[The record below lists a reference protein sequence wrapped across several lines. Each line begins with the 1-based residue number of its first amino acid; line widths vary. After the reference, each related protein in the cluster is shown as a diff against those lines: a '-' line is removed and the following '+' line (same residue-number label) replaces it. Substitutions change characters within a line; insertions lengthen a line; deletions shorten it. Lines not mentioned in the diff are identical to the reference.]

1 MFDGRQHDASEF
13 LLKDFQNLQA
23 MSFGSWETRSPVP
36 EGIIV
41 DEEGVAPIHIDS
53 TISSTVQRM
62 LDNRTGK
69 PKVHALLQD
78 TPIVCVALP
87 RFADRTKV
95 HERIALAETISL
107 PVFSGHNARVEYHT
121 YSLRSVILH
130 IGPETTSG
138 HYRALVGR
146 AGQWFLGDDS
156 KPPVSMPLSEIT
168 IEENCCI
175 LFKDKQEAQD

>member
-53 TISSTVQRM
+53 TISSTVQQM

-107 PVFSGHNARVEYHT
+107 PDSAATTPGLSTTHTLSG
-121 YSLRSVILH
+121 RSSCILA
-130 IGPETTSG
+130 P
-138 HYRALVGR
+138 
-146 AGQWFLGDDS
+146 
-156 KPPVSMPLSEIT
+156 KPPQATTEP
-168 IEENCCI
+168 
-175 LFKDKQEAQD
+175 